1 MFGIGMTELV
11 VILVV
16 ALLVLG
22 PRKLPDAA
30 RGLGRAMAEFR
41 RASNDLRNSLSVS
54 LDEPEPAIHTPR
66 PAPTPPVT
74 AATPA
79 TDEPRGPEPAASA
92 PSPTPPERPQNG

>member
-41 RASNDLRNSLSVS
+41 RASNDLRNSLNVS
-54 LDEPEPAIHTPR
+54 LDEPEPAIRAPR
-66 PAPTPPVT
+66 PTPPVT
-74 AATPA
+74 AAATPPA
-79 TDEPRGPEPAASA
+79 ADDEPRGPDVPAPA
-92 PSPTPPERPQNG
+92 PTPPERPQNG